1 MAGIEEEIKEL
12 VGRDDTNAVGVYST
26 LRLIT
31 VEDNE
36 ESGTASTIEA
46 DSGTIHVINEV
57 KDSDDGAEI
66 NLPDPPKA
74 PSSLITVKAG
84 NGLDQ
89 TLPLNADDASIFGTS
104 TVPAGNNSLVELVS
118 DGENYHTINVID
130 NSGA

>member
-12 VGRDDTNAVGVYST
+12 IGRDNTNAVGVYST

-31 VEDNE
+31 VEDNG

-84 NGLDQ
+84 NSLDQ
-89 TLPLNADDASIFGTS
+89 TLPLNAGDASIFGTS

>member
-12 VGRDDTNAVGVYST
+12 IGRDDTNAVGVYSS

-31 VEDNE
+31 VEDNG
-36 ESGTASTIEA
+36 ESGTPVTLEG
-46 DSGTIHVINEV
+46 DSGTIHVIDEV
-57 KDSDDGAEI
+57 NNDGGVEV

-74 PSSLITVKAG
+74 PSSLITVKLGDSVA
-84 NGLDQ
+84 Q
-89 TLPLNADDASIFGTS
+89 EVQLNAEDASIFGTG

-130 NSGA
+130 TT